1 MTRVRLNLKTNKS
14 SSKFLF
20 GVKIL
25 SAVTSFILIPIVLKI
40 CGPELWMQVATLQT
54 IAIILSPLIRLH
66 WSKFGGLTLSQNQE
80 VNHKRIILHSILSRL
95 IVLILVNIIAIYLL
109 YVYFNSE
116 NSGLLYSAFFFAS
129 TAALSNEWYFLA
141 KSDFRGFLL
150 MESIPR
156 FVCTCAPVAFIQTV
170 NQLTILFVSLA
181 FVNIGTSLIILKNF
195 KSNSTV
201 SVIHEHS
208 NKEKSKFIALQF
220 LAFAILFSPVPIVNL
235 FNFHDKF
242 EFTIMERFFR
252 LFMTAILPISQL
264 AHSQILN
271 AKNMLRVSREWY
283 RKSKLLAIGIL
294 VLYFPSSF
302 LFLLITSET
311 ELVVSRRLMFS
322 LFGILILITFT
333 NRIIEELFVLN
344 LNRMALINSMQ
355 GFNILLLL
363 SSFTFSI
370 ILRSSNAL
378 LIALILA
385 ELARFWLMKRKLI
398 LAGLID

>member
-1 MTRVRLNLKTNKS
+1 
-14 SSKFLF
+14 
-20 GVKIL
+20 
-25 SAVTSFILIPIVLKI
+25 
-40 CGPELWMQVATLQT
+40 
-54 IAIILSPLIRLH
+54 
-66 WSKFGGLTLSQNQE
+66 
-80 VNHKRIILHSILSRL
+80 
-95 IVLILVNIIAIYLL
+95 
-109 YVYFNSE
+109 
-116 NSGLLYSAFFFAS
+116 
-129 TAALSNEWYFLA
+129 
-141 KSDFRGFLL
+141 

-170 NQLTILFVSLA
+170 NQLTILFVALA

-370 ILRSSNAL
+370 IFRSSNAL
-378 LIALILA
+378 LMALILA